1 MSITRSIR
9 FRLSSVFAFFLLLV
23 IVFGAFSIERLSN
36 FNGISA
42 DIRDRWLPSTRYLG
56 DLNNFTS
63 DFRAA
68 EAGRLLSAT
77 PAERAGI
84 ERTIDELD
92 RQVSLAEHSYEHVF
106 HDAEENRLYAQFAAE
121 WRHYREVADQVMG
134 LAADGKPAEASGRY
148 MAQSRAAYDA
158 ASDTLGLLTDRNA
171 ASARD
176 SSNRADAAYKE
187 AMSLSAMAM
196 ALAALMAGAAI
207 VYTRRAISEPLL
219 NLVACMRRI
228 AANEGDV
235 RILFTERHD
244 EIGEMAR
251 AVVVF
256 RDTAVDLAISQAK
269 LAHQASMLEE
279 RLAQEQ
285 RLTSLQRNFVSMAS
299 HEFRTPLTVID
310 GHAQRLVVM
319 KDRLGPQEIV
329 ERAGKVRG
337 AVLRMTNLIDSLLSS
352 SRLVDGKAELYF
364 HPEEIDLATL
374 LRDVCR
380 LHREVSPWAQ
390 IGESFGQ
397 APLPLTGDPK
407 LLFQAFSNLLANAI
421 KYSPGG
427 GLIKVRGR
435 QEEGGIA
442 VTVADRGVGIPQG
455 DVEHLFERYY
465 RGSNVSGIVGTGIG
479 LYFVKMVVDLHGGEV
494 AVASAEGEGAR
505 FTVRLPAAPSAPAD
519 ADLLGVA
526 APGG

>member
-1 MSITRSIR
+1 MSKTRSIR

-23 IVFGAFSIERLSN
+23 IVFGAFSIERLSH

-77 PAERAGI
+77 PVERAQVDSTI
-84 ERTIDELD
+84 EELD
-92 RQVSLAEHSYEHVF
+92 RQVSLAKHSYEHVF
-106 HDAEENRLYAQFAAE
+106 HDAEENRLYAQFTSE
-121 WRHYREVADQVMG
+121 WSRYRQ
-134 LAADGKPAEASGRY
+134 AADRVMELAEAGRRVEASARY
-148 MAQSRAAYDA
+148 MSESRGAYDA

-176 SSNRADAAYKE
+176 SSDRADAAYKE
-187 AMSLSAMAM
+187 ALSLSGVAMV
-196 ALAALMAGAAI
+196 LAALMAGAAI
-207 VYTRRAISEPLL
+207 VYTRRSISEPLL

-228 AANEGDV
+228 ASNEGDV

-256 RDTAVDLAISQAK
+256 RDTAVDLAVSQQK

-310 GHAQRLVVM
+310 GHAQRLIVM
-319 KDRLGPQEIV
+319 KDRLRPQEIV
-329 ERAGKVRG
+329 ERAGKIRG
-337 AVLRMTNLIDSLLSS
+337 AILRMTNLIDSLLSS
-352 SRLVDGKAELYF
+352 SRLFDGKAELYF
-364 HPEEIDLATL
+364 HPEEIDLAPL

-380 LHREVSPWAQ
+380 LHREVSPWSQ
-390 IGESFGQ
+390 ISESFGKQ
-397 APLPLTGDPK
+397 PLRMTGDPK
-407 LLFQAFSNLLANAI
+407 LLFQAFSNLLSNAI

-427 GLIKVRGR
+427 GLIKFHAR
-435 QEEGGIA
+435 QNGDEILVA
-442 VTVADRGVGIPQG
+442 VEDRGVGIPRK
-455 DVEHLFERYY
+455 DLERLFERYY

-479 LYFVKMVVDLHGGEV
+479 LYFVKMVVDLHGGDV
-494 AVASAEGEGAR
+494 AVTSTEGEGSR
-505 FTVRLPAAPSAPAD
+505 FTVRLPAVAPAREE
-519 ADLLGVA
+519 AALLQVA
-526 APGG
+526 GPGG